1 MNEQTRLFVS
11 GKDGYHSYRI
21 PTLVASNRGTI
32 LGFCEGRK
40 SNRSDSGDIDIVL
53 RRSFDNG
60 RTWEPTRVLVDDGP
74 NTAGN
79 PAPVVDRNTGIIWL
93 FLCKNLADGPHD
105 LIVEGKAPRT
115 VWVTSSTDD
124 GATWAE
130 PTEITDDVKDPSWT
144 WYATGPCHGIQL
156 QTGRLVIPCDHVAG
170 TIRGYDD
177 VESSMTRLAALG
189 HSHVIYSDDHGEHW
203 RPGGSMGRGSIESQV
218 VETDPG
224 ELYFNAR
231 TADMSLYK
239 RVAARSTD
247 GGLTWSQ
254 MAAVDDL
261 PDPHCQGSIVRHPND
276 ESHDRGRVIFANIAN
291 FAARDTLTLRV
302 SYDECRTWP
311 ISKVLC
317 HGPAAY
323 SDLAIASDMTI
334 ACLYEQDSSDAHE
347 SIRIAQFNIEWL
359 TDGADHLS

>member
-1 MNEQTRLFVS
+1 MAEQIPWFRETEVFTS
-11 GKDGYHSYRI
+11 GTEGYHTFRL
-21 PTLVASNRGTI
+21 PALAVAPDGTI
-32 LGFCEGRK
+32 LAFCEGRRDGREDYRANYLVLK
-40 SNRSDSGDIDIVL
+40 RST
-53 RRSFDNG
+53 DNG
-60 RTWEPTRVLVDDGP
+60 VTWGDLQLL
-74 NTAGN
+74 AGN
-79 PAPVVDRNTGIIWL
+79 PDYTMNNPTVVVDRDTNTIWL
-93 FLCKNLADGPHD
+93 AFCKHTYEVYVMKSED
-105 LIVEGKAPRT
+105 
-115 VWVTSSTDD
+115 S
-124 GATWAE
+124 GASWSQPE
-130 PTEITDDVKDPSWT
+130 NITEDVKLSGWT
-144 WYATGPCHGIQL
+144 RYDLGPGHGIQL
-156 QTGRLVIPCDHVAG
+156 QSGRLVIPGDHTEG
-170 TIRGYDD
+170 TCSDWIYR
-177 VESSMTRLAALG
+177 

-224 ELYFNAR
+224 DLYFNAR

-254 MAAVDDL
+254 MASVDDL
-261 PDPHCQGSIVRHPND
+261 PDPHCQGSIVRHTND

-291 FAARDTLTLRV
+291 SAARDTLTLRV